1 MSIFDY
7 KASDISGSE
16 VELKKFNGKPSII
29 VNTASACGFTPQYEQ
44 LEQLYKEMDGKINIL
59 AFPCNQFGAQE
70 SGSNEEIKEFC
81 DLKFNI
87 TFDLFDKIDVN
98 GEKAHPLYGFLK
110 KEKPGLL
117 GSQKIKWNFT
127 KFLIDSD
134 GKPVKRYAPSTNPL
148 DIKAD
153 IQKLLK

>member
-7 KASDISGSE
+7 NADDIAGNKIKLNQYS
-16 VELKKFNGKPSII
+16 GKPALI
-29 VNTASACGFTPQYEQ
+29 VNTASSCGLTPQYEQ
-44 LEQLYKEMDGKINIL
+44 LEQLYKEMEGKINIL

-98 GEKAHPLYGFLK
+98 GAKTHPLYDFLK
-110 KEKPGLL
+110 KEQPGLL

-127 KFLIDSD
+127 KFLIDAN
-134 GKPVKRYAPSTNPL
+134 GIPVKRYAPTTNPL